1 MRCFGCLLLALVVFG
16 CGQKPVSYR
25 DQIQPIMN
33 NRCVK
38 CHGGESTVGK
48 ISLISFESLMGS
60 KTISGKQALVYP
72 GSPTE
77 SRLYVLCATNQ
88 AHFRMPPDTS
98 AITPLPGPELELL
111 AKWITQGAK
120 NN

>member
-1 MRCFGCLLLALVVFG
+1 MRSFVCLLLSFIVLS

-25 DQIQPIMN
+25 DQIQPILN
-33 NRCVK
+33 TRCVK
-38 CHGGESTVGK
+38 CHGTEMTLGK
-48 ISLISFESLMGS
+48 ISLTSFESLMS
-60 KTISGKQALVYP
+60 SRTISGKQPLVYP
-72 GSPTE
+72 ASPSE
-77 SRLYVLCATNQ
+77 SRLYILCATNQ

>member
-1 MRCFGCLLLALVVFG
+1 MRHFGCLLLVFIVFG
-16 CGQKPVSYR
+16 CGQKPVSHR
-25 DQIQPIMN
+25 DQIQPILN

-38 CHGGESTVGK
+38 CHGGERTLGK
-48 ISLISFESLMGS
+48 IALTSYGSLMGS
-60 KTISGKQALVYP
+60 KTISGKQPLVYP
-72 GSPTE
+72 GSLTE

-98 AITPLPGPELELL
+98 AITPLPGAELELL

>member
-1 MRCFGCLLLALVVFG
+1 MRQFGCLLLACIVFG

-25 DQIQPIMN
+25 DQIQPVLN
-33 NRCVK
+33 TRCVK
-38 CHGGESTVGK
+38 CHGGEMTLGK
-48 ISLISFESLMGS
+48 ISLTSYESLMSS
-60 KTISGKQALVYP
+60 KTISGKQPLVYP

-77 SRLYVLCATNQ
+77 SRLYILCATNQ